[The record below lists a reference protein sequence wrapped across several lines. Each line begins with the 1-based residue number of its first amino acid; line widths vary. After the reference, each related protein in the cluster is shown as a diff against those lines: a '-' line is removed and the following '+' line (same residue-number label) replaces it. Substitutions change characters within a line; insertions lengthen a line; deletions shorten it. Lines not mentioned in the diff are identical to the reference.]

1 MLPPNL
7 PSDISQGR
15 LLKALGKIGFQ
26 IDYYGGKGSHAKAI
40 DPKNRKFITVPN
52 HLYKV
57 ALIKI
62 LKQAEKFGYNASE
75 IMDKY

>member
-15 LLKALGKIGFQ
+15 LLKALGKAGFI
-26 IDYYGGKGSHAKAI
+26 IDYFGGKGSHAKAI
-40 DPKNRKFITVPN
+40 DPKSQKFITVPN

-62 LKQAEKFGYNASE
+62 LKQAEELGYNTQD
-75 IMDKY
+75 IMNRY

>member
-15 LLKALGKIGFQ
+15 LLKALRKAGLQ
-26 IDYYGGKGSHAKAI
+26 IDYFGGKGSHAKAI
-40 DPKNRKFITVPN
+40 NTKSQKFITVPN

-62 LKQAEKFGYNASE
+62 LKQAEKLGHNATE